1 VAAAPPTIERL
12 DADATR
18 IEQEALM
25 ALLRNVVD
33 DGGSVGFLPPLAAD
47 EAREYWEGVAAAV
60 KSGSRCLWVARDGNA
75 LVGTVQL
82 DLEKRANGDHRA
94 EIMKLMV
101 HTAGRRRGLGRALMP
116 AAQTE
121 ARRLGRRTLVLDTR
135 QGDPSEALY
144 RSLGWTF
151 AGAIPQYA
159 RSANRELHATAIYYL
174 LLEPLTLGPLTLP
187 SPPGGGEGNRHNPLP
202 FGERAG

>member
-101 HTAGRRRGLGRALMP
+101 HTAGRRRGLGRALML

-174 LLEPLTLGPLTLP
+174 LLEPLTLEPLTLP
-187 SPPGGGEGNRHNPLP
+187 SPQRGEGSRKTP
-202 FGERAG
+202 

>member
-18 IEQEALM
+18 REQEALA
-25 ALLRNVVD
+25 ALLQNVVD

-60 KSGSRCLWVARDGNA
+60 KGGSRCLWVARDGNA
-75 LVGTVQL
+75 GAGASGGPIIGTVQL

-94 EIMKLMV
+94 EVMKLMV
-101 HTAGRRRGLGRALMP
+101 HTAGRRRGLGRALML
-116 AAQTE
+116 AAQAE
-121 ARRLGRRTLVLDTR
+121 AGRLGRRTLVLDTR

-174 LLEPLTLGPLTLP
+174 LLEP
-187 SPPGGGEGNRHNPLP
+187 
-202 FGERAG
+202 

>member
-1 VAAAPPTIERL
+1 MPEIDAL
-12 DADATR
+12 DADAAR
-18 IEQEALM
+18 REQPSLV

-47 EAREYWEGVAAAV
+47 DAREYWESVAVAV
-60 KSGSRCLWVARDGNA
+60 KGGGRLLWVAREAGA

-82 DLEKRANGDHRA
+82 DLEQRANGRHRA
-94 EIMKLMV
+94 ELIKLMV
-101 HTAGRRRGLGRALMP
+101 HTGARRRGVGRALMR
-116 AAQTE
+116 AAQDE
-121 ARRLGRRTLVLDTR
+121 ARRRGRRTLVLDTR

-159 RSANRELHATAIYYL
+159 RSANGDLDATALYYL
-174 LLEPLTLGPLTLP
+174 LL
-187 SPPGGGEGNRHNPLP
+187 GE
-202 FGERAG
+202 

>member
-1 VAAAPPTIERL
+1 MPEIDAL
-12 DADATR
+12 DADAAR
-18 IEQEALM
+18 REQPSLV

-47 EAREYWEGVAAAV
+47 DAREYWESVAVAV
-60 KSGSRCLWVARDGNA
+60 KGGGRLLWVAREAGA

-82 DLEKRANGDHRA
+82 DLEQRANGRHRA
-94 EIMKLMV
+94 ELIKLMV
-101 HTAGRRRGLGRALMP
+101 HTGARRRGVGRALMR
-116 AAQTE
+116 AAQDE
-121 ARRLGRRTLVLDTR
+121 ARRRGRRTLVLDTR

-159 RSANRELHATAIYYL
+159 RSANGDLHATALYYL
-174 LLEPLTLGPLTLP
+174 LL
-187 SPPGGGEGNRHNPLP
+187 GE
-202 FGERAG
+202 